1 VGDRLVAGFICA
13 ELDCSCGLQQG
24 KLFPRATIPIHGWS
38 TAYTFSDF
46 FILKFAFK
54 IGLDPCSAPFLPPR
68 TRRGPATATATNPLR
83 LLRQRSTWSMYLWCF
98 DLVAYVHGLMLL
110 APAVWREIVTVVQF
124 FTVIILVCKIME
136 IIALP

>member
-1 VGDRLVAGFICA
+1 
-13 ELDCSCGLQQG
+13 
-24 KLFPRATIPIHGWS
+24 
-38 TAYTFSDF
+38 
-46 FILKFAFK
+46 
-54 IGLDPCSAPFLPPR
+54 
-68 TRRGPATATATNPLR
+68 
-83 LLRQRSTWSMYLWCF
+83 MYLWCF